1 MFLAVRL
8 LAVHLYHQ
16 NQTSQ
21 SNQTMKKFITNSN
34 PFVLLVIPVLFAMI
48 MGVSYQFKA
57 KTNFSAIDGSSYKQ
71 STSLFIKGV
80 TLFKAVCSVSKEK
93 AW

>member
-1 MFLAVRL
+1 
-8 LAVHLYHQ
+8 
-16 NQTSQ
+16 
-21 SNQTMKKFITNSN
+21 MKKLITNSN

-57 KTNFSAIDGSSYKQ
+57 KTGFSTGDGSSYKQ
-71 STSLFIKGV
+71 STSLFNKSV

-93 AW
+93 VW

>member
-1 MFLAVRL
+1 MFLAVKL
-8 LAVHLYHQ
+8 LTVHLYHQ

-21 SNQTMKKFITNSN
+21 SKSTMKKFITNSN

-57 KTNFSAIDGSSYKQ
+57 KTNFAAIDGSYKQ
-71 STSLFIKGV
+71 STSLFIKSV
-80 TLFKAVCSVSKEK
+80 TLIKTVCSVGKEK